1 MLEPWRPSA
10 DWHQLDGV
18 LYRRTRLYD
27 LAWPRPRLDECLV
40 AVAPGGALIA
50 LARDPSQFVAVR
62 DDSALAPQIRIYS
75 GAGQLLET
83 LPWETS
89 SVVVALGFTWRDE
102 LAVVVDDGRVFFYC
116 VLEPCPARA
125 GARVH
130 AAATPSTHYT
140 VHELGAD
147 AGDVG
152 VASAQV
158 LPRRIVACTNSGTFV
173 VLGLAGESVWTHGA
187 VDEPRTLAPAPEV
200 PRAWT
205 AGADAVLAATPTAL
219 LALDARAATDLHMPG
234 AYVAAHLSPS
244 GRLLALVTA
253 AGRLVVLSADLTRRL
268 REVELPCRGGGA
280 GGAGGGIAGCGAR
293 AVAWC
298 GDSVVAVAWAREVHL
313 IGPAADPLVLPLASA
328 AHIAGDAGGLRIVS
342 ADAHEYVEAVAPA
355 SEAALRPGSTHPAAI
370 LLEASQQ
377 AHRSDPHA
385 YEAVRAIGRELGA
398 AVDTCVAAARVE
410 WDAQTQRTLLK
421 AALFGKAFVDMY
433 DARAL
438 IETARAL
445 RVLNAVR
452 DYAVGI
458 PAAALD
464 ADHLLYRLSARHLHL
479 LAVRI
484 CTFLGRAPE
493 RVLQHWAR
501 TKIAY
506 TRPSGVQ
513 LASADALAQSEDQL
527 ATAIIRRFR
536 ACGSANYADIAW
548 TAWQAGRA
556 RLATLLVEHEARAV
570 DQVPLL
576 LRMHEHRR
584 ALDTAV
590 ASGDTDL
597 IYHVLFRL
605 RAQLARGDFFRH
617 VHAAAGTRACA
628 ALAADLLEVYALEQD
643 EDLAR
648 DYYYQDDR
656 HAALAMLA
664 LRGAGGGVGARVA
677 ALRAAARHFG
687 DAREG
692 GAARLCDDEAALL
705 GIQTALEKETA
716 AAFVGLPLV
725 ATLKAC
731 VQRGLERQAERL
743 RAEFRVSDRRMGYVR
758 VSAYAE
764 ARDFGA
770 LRELAARR
778 AGAVGHAV
786 YVRELVRVGA
796 VDEAC
801 AYVPLA
807 ERHDRAQLT
816 AYLQRSPERV
826 RRRLEEAG
834 VPR

>member
-10 DWHQLDGV
+10 DWHQLDGA

-27 LAWPRPRLDECLV
+27 LAWPHPRLDECLV
-40 AVAPGGALIA
+40 AVAAGGALIA
-50 LARDPSQFVAVR
+50 LARDPSQLVAVR
-62 DDSALAPQIRIYS
+62 DDSALAPQIRVYS

-89 SVVVALGFTWRDE
+89 SVIVALGFTWRDE
-102 LAVVVDDGRVFFYC
+102 LAVVVDDGRVFLYSL
-116 VLEPCPARA
+116 LEPCPARA
-125 GARVH
+125 GAGVH
-130 AAATPSTHYT
+130 AATPSTHYT
-140 VHELGAD
+140 VYELGSD
-147 AGDVG
+147 ASDVG
-152 VASAQV
+152 VVSAQV

-173 VLGLAGESVWTHGA
+173 AMGLAGESVWTHGGA
-187 VDEPRTLAPAPEV
+187 DAPRALAPALDVP

-205 AGADAVLAATPTAL
+205 AGADAILAATPTAL
-219 LALDARAATDLHMPG
+219 VSVDARGATDLHMPDT
-234 AYVAAHLSPS
+234 YVAAHLSPS

-268 REVELPCRGGGA
+268 RELDLPRL
-280 GGAGGGIAGCGAR
+280 GGGIAGSGAR

-298 GDSVVAVAWAREVHL
+298 GDSVVAVAWAHEVHL
-313 IGPAADPLVLPLASA
+313 VGPAKDPLVLPLPSA
-328 AHIAGDAGGLRIVS
+328 AHIASDAGGLRLVS
-342 ADAHEYVEAVAPA
+342 ADAHEYVESVAAA

-385 YEAVRAIGRELGA
+385 YEAVRAIGRELQV
-398 AVDTCVAAARVE
+398 AVDTCVAAARLE
-410 WDAQTQRTLLK
+410 WDAQSQRMLLK

-464 ADHLLYRLSARHLHL
+464 ADHLLYRLSLRHLHL

-484 CTFLGRAPE
+484 CAFLGRAPE

-501 TKIAY
+501 AKIAY
-506 TRPSGVQ
+506 TRPCGVQ
-513 LASADALAQSEDQL
+513 LASAGALAQSEDQL
-527 ATAIIRRFR
+527 ANAIIRRFR

-556 RLATLLVEHEARAV
+556 RLATLLVEHEVRAV

-605 RAQLARGDFFRH
+605 RVQLARGDFFRH
-617 VHAAAGTRACA
+617 VHAASGTRACA
-628 ALAADLLEVYALEQD
+628 TLAADLLEVYALEQD

-648 DYYYQDDR
+648 DYYFQDDR
-656 HAALAMLA
+656 HGALAMLA
-664 LRGAGGGVGARVA
+664 LRAGGAAGAGAPAGARVA
-677 ALRAAARHFG
+677 ALRTAARHFS
-687 DAREG
+687 DARQARRG
-692 GAARLCDDEAALL
+692 RLCDDEAALI
-705 GIQTALEKETA
+705 GIQMALEKETA

-731 VQRGLERQAERL
+731 IQRGLERQAERL
-743 RAEFRVSDRRMGYVR
+743 RAEFRVSDKRMGYVR

-770 LRELAARR
+770 LRELATQR
-778 AGAVGHAV
+778 AGVGYAVF
-786 YVRELVRVGA
+786 VRELVRVGA

-801 AYVPLA
+801 AYVPQA

-816 AYLQRSPERV
+816 AYLQRCPDRV
-826 RRRLEEAG
+826 RRRLEAG